1 MPILST
7 GTNVFS
13 FKFIAGSYQDN
24 LEGTY
29 QYKLNTTSKPR
40 SSLIFLNRSLICIM
54 KTPSEMYGQR
64 VREQTKTFRNL
75 LIEQDVT
82 ATLGSQQ
89 GKFSVSQ

>member
-1 MPILST
+1 M
-7 GTNVFS
+7 
-13 FKFIAGSYQDN
+13 
-24 LEGTY
+24 EGTY

-40 SSLIFLNRSLICIM
+40 SSLIFLNRSLIGIM
-54 KTPSEMYGQR
+54 ETPSEMYGLR

-89 GKFSVSQ
+89 GKFSVSHVRILCTILDIETRQCKEHEF